1 MQYKCI
7 VKTDKNLVISYLLSI
22 GLLAGGIAFFINSLK
37 FIGILCCITGLF
49 ILYTISK
56 VRKYI
61 KASGITTYTDGL
73 TIAYA
78 NGYKISFNWDGITHA
93 GKIIN
98 GEYKDSIFIYD
109 NNEDKYVQLLTTY
122 EDFDAFVDELK
133 EHIEVKD
140 VTLEENQAVKD
151 YLKQIIS

>member
-1 MQYKCI
+1 MQYKGI

-22 GLLAGGIAFFINSLK
+22 GLLAGGVAFFINSLK
-37 FIGILCCITGLF
+37 FIGVLCCIAGLF

-73 TIAYA
+73 TISYA
-78 NGYKISFNWDGITHA
+78 NGCKISFNWDGITHA

-98 GEYKDSIFIYD
+98 GEHKGNIFIYD
-109 NNEDKYVQLLTTY
+109 GNEDKYVQLLPAY
-122 EDFDAFVDELK
+122 EDFDAFAEELK
-133 EHIEVKD
+133 EHFELKD
-140 VTLEENQAVKD
+140 VTLEENQTIKD
-151 YLKQIIS
+151 YLKQIVS